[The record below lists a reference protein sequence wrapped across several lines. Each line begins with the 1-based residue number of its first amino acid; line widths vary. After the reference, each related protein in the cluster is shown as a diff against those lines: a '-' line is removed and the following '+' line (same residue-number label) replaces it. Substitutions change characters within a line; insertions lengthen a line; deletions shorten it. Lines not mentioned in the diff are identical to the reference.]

1 MKAVLRGKLTDVKVT
16 LKKKKRSHISS
27 LTLHLKKLEKEEQSK
42 PKGTRRMKIMK
53 ITVKI
58 NREQKKRKINE
69 IKSWLFEKLNKN

>member
-1 MKAVLRGKLTDVKVT
+1 
-16 LKKKKRSHISS
+16 
-27 LTLHLKKLEKEEQSK
+27 
-42 PKGTRRMKIMK
+42 MKIMK